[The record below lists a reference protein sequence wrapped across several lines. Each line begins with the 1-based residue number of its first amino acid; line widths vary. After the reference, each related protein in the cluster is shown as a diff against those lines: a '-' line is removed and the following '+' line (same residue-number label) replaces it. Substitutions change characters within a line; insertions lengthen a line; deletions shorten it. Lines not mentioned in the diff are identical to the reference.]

1 MKRRIFSFAL
11 CVLMILSLCG
21 TVIANAAVAPEYK
34 LEKVGSEGTIDG
46 AKYQKYKITS
56 GERVENNNLVTVD
69 AVSMTFD
76 PKDGLIPMAFSG
88 YSGTSAN
95 CAEQYRIA
103 VEKYGYDVV
112 GVINGSFFSMGGEG
126 YGTYG
131 TLVGDLISDGKIAS
145 AHAGFYGSVVAF
157 GTDGSMNVVDSALSY
172 DLQINGKSVPGL
184 YYINKTSG
192 TNEKGAAQWKDGFYY
207 YDTSCGRVC
216 DTSEYVKG
224 YEVLCKKL
232 DHTELMVGGTLKGE
246 VVSVTANTSGGA
258 VGEKDKLSD
267 QFILFVKA
275 DSPNAQY
282 VKDLKAGDSVNIAV
296 EETLD
301 AAKEIMEKANSVIT
315 NVGWLVKDGTDLT
328 RQESSIGTH
337 DVTMMARWTA
347 FGTKE
352 DGSYVFFTTDSV
364 EDDATY
370 TTGSSVCVTL
380 RDVAKAMIGMGC
392 TNVIRMDGGGSTA
405 MYAKDSGSGA
415 PGYLMYA
422 SREVGDCILV
432 VKRSSMNKDK
442 TAKEDLTKLVN
453 ELKDNDKASY
463 KETVAA
469 AKAILESKTSTSAD
483 YVRAYV
489 ALNVVTDAYKK
500 LEVGIAAA
508 DKADKQEYAPTIWDK
523 LTKLNEDAKKV
534 KDDKT
539 ITADEVIALAN
550 DLNEA
555 VANVGAISL
564 VVSKDCPYTHG
575 TTPDAASYPDTGN
588 KELTDGDYSVDTDG
602 KAPGWVGFQGG
613 RGAKVTIDLGS
624 VNKDLAS
631 FRCRAL
637 KITSW
642 GISFPNS
649 MTVEVSEDGTTFT
662 KLGTATLTNEDKAKD
677 AATFVLN
684 LEKGVKARYV
694 RFTVSG
700 SGWTFISELEV
711 IRNEVAYK
719 DMGPEPEF
727 ATGDV
732 NGDDSVDAFDYQ
744 MLKAAVLNSY
754 EATEAELARMDVND
768 DQSVD
773 AFDYQMLKAFVLGTY
788 QF

>member
-1 MKRRIFSFAL
+1 
-11 CVLMILSLCG
+11 
-21 TVIANAAVAPEYK
+21 
-34 LEKVGSEGTIDG
+34 
-46 AKYQKYKITS
+46 
-56 GERVENNNLVTVD
+56 
-69 AVSMTFD
+69 
-76 PKDGLIPMAFSG
+76 
-88 YSGTSAN
+88 
-95 CAEQYRIA
+95 
-103 VEKYGYDVV
+103 
-112 GVINGSFFSMGGEG
+112 
-126 YGTYG
+126 
-131 TLVGDLISDGKIAS
+131 
-145 AHAGFYGSVVAF
+145 
-157 GTDGSMNVVDSALSY
+157 
-172 DLQINGKSVPGL
+172 
-184 YYINKTSG
+184 
-192 TNEKGAAQWKDGFYY
+192 
-207 YDTSCGRVC
+207 
-216 DTSEYVKG
+216 
-224 YEVLCKKL
+224 
-232 DHTELMVGGTLKGE
+232 GGTLKGE

-267 QFILFVKA
+267 QFILFAKA

-315 NVGWLVKDGTDLT
+315 NVGWLVKDGKDLT
-328 RQESSIGTH
+328 REEDKIGTH
-337 DVTMMARWTA
+337 EVTMMARWTA

-405 MYAKDSGSGA
+405 MYAKDSGSGT

-523 LTKLNEDAKKV
+523 LTKLNADAKKA

-539 ITADEVIALAN
+539 ITADEVIALEKELSNAIQSIG
-550 DLNEA
+550 A
-555 VANVGAISL
+555 VSL
-564 VVSKDCPYTHG
+564 VVSRGCSYTHG
-575 TTPDAASYPDTGN
+575 TAVDTATYPDTGN
-588 KELTDGDYSVDTDG
+588 KELTDGDLSVDTDG
-602 KAPGWVGFQGG
+602 YAPGWVGAPKGKGF
-613 RGAKVTIDLGS
+613 KVTIDLGEEQSDLS
-624 VNKDLAS
+624 V
-631 FRCRAL
+631 FTCRAL
-637 KITSW
+637 
-642 GISFPNS
+642 
-649 MTVEVSEDGTTFT
+649 
-662 KLGTATLTNEDKAKD
+662 
-677 AATFVLN
+677 
-684 LEKGVKARYV
+684 
-694 RFTVSG
+694 
-700 SGWTFISELEV
+700 
-711 IRNEVAYK
+711 
-719 DMGPEPEF
+719 
-727 ATGDV
+727 
-732 NGDDSVDAFDYQ
+732 
-744 MLKAAVLNSY
+744 
-754 EATEAELARMDVND
+754 
-768 DQSVD
+768 
-773 AFDYQMLKAFVLGTY
+773 
-788 QF
+788 